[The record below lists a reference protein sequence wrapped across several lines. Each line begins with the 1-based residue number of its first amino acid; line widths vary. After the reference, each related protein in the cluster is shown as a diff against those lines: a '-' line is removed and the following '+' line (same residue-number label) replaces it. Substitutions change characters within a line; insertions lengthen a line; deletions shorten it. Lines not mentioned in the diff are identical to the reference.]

1 MPSSSPSKDGA
12 AGASREDS
20 FGTGSHPAY
29 SSFSHIE
36 GVSNLAFSVGLREDQ
51 AVADE
56 IVSKI
61 LPMSKIVPGEP
72 VERRIRRLMADLG
85 DTDLEAAAL
94 EIPEYVEL
102 QDRLRELTSANASLR
117 AQIEDIEGQIKLAQN
132 KQAIAERNAKT
143 IETNNDKLGEELD
156 EVKSRTAILEVEAE
170 ETARENGE
178 LRAIVA
184 TKQGEIDKLEAQI
197 AERRRLIA
205 ETQTS
210 STVEVIFKSSLARAR
225 EPLEDD
231 VSYAGEVASVADR
244 YDATRSRF
252 LYKKMQGTGYPDLAS
267 FGSASAKRERLPA
280 AAKGPGRRSRPATVS
295 ASGR

>member
-1 MPSSSPSKDGA
+1 MPSSSPSKEPNA
-12 AGASREDS
+12 SASREDS

-102 QDRLRELTSANASLR
+102 QDRLRELTTANA
-117 AQIEDIEGQIKLAQN
+117 ACA
-132 KQAIAERNAKT
+132 
-143 IETNNDKLGEELD
+143 
-156 EVKSRTAILEVEAE
+156 
-170 ETARENGE
+170 
-178 LRAIVA
+178 
-184 TKQGEIDKLEAQI
+184 
-197 AERRRLIA
+197 
-205 ETQTS
+205 
-210 STVEVIFKSSLARAR
+210 
-225 EPLEDD
+225 
-231 VSYAGEVASVADR
+231 
-244 YDATRSRF
+244 
-252 LYKKMQGTGYPDLAS
+252 
-267 FGSASAKRERLPA
+267 
-280 AAKGPGRRSRPATVS
+280 RRSRTSRARSSSRRTSRRSPSGTRRRSRRTTTSS
-295 ASGR
+295 ARSSTR